1 MSKIWIDET
10 YWVDGEVLATPSF
23 ELLDIDSYNND
34 ALFEDLGMVRY
45 NSSIELSQWSL
56 SDKNDKK
63 ELRGSLLMKTIQ
75 VSSADDSNFYLV
87 VEDKER
93 NTSRS
98 IPSVYTVNR
107 KPFISGNSKN
117 MRLSLI
123 STNGDGF
130 QINSISIEGQYN
142 VRSKRI

>member
-1 MSKIWIDET
+1 
-10 YWVDGEVLATPSF
+10 
-23 ELLDIDSYNND
+23 
-34 ALFEDLGMVRY
+34 
-45 NSSIELSQWSL
+45 
-56 SDKNDKK
+56 
-63 ELRGSLLMKTIQ
+63 MKTIQ
-75 VSSADDSNFYLV
+75 ISSADDSNFYLSV
-87 VEDKER
+87 KDKER
-93 NTSRS
+93 NTSRL